1 MLESRGPNVIKP
13 LQLALDLLGEW
24 TGPARPFVPPVA
36 IEPAAAPLASSHA
49 GFVYELRLSAR
60 RRSLSIEV
68 HPDLRVVVRAPQ
80 RYPKREIDNFI
91 AARARWITAQLA
103 HFRSAPRLP
112 LVPHYADGATHY
124 YLGLPHRLRLDP
136 VARQGVERHGD
147 SLVIG
152 GRAAR
157 DALSARSALEHW
169 YRQRAGEEFNAILAE
184 CHLNPRFQRYP
195 CPSLQIRAMRTRWG
209 SLGARRGMT
218 LNLVLIQAPRECI
231 EFVVMHELCH
241 LRYHGHGKG
250 FYKLLDAVCP
260 DWRVRKRLLEDSLR

>member
-1 MLESRGPNVIKP
+1 MIRP
-13 LQLALDLLGEW
+13 LQLALDLFGEL
-24 TGPARPFVPPVA
+24 TGPARRPAPR
-36 IEPAAAPLASSHA
+36 AAAPAPTATSQGTHA

-68 HPDLRVVVRAPQ
+68 HPDLRVVVRAPL
-80 RYPKREIDNFI
+80 RFPKRDIEDFV
-91 AARARWITAQLA
+91 AARALWIVAQLER
-103 HFRSAPRLP
+103 FRTTPRMPLLP
-112 LVPHYADGATHY
+112 TYVDGATHY
-124 YLGLPHRLRLDP
+124 YLGLPHRLQFDAE
-136 VARQGVERHGD
+136 ARHGVERRGD

-157 DALSARSALEHW
+157 DALAARRALDHW
-169 YRQRAGEEFNAILAE
+169 YRKRADEEFNAILAE
-184 CHLNPRFQRYP
+184 CHLHPRFHKYP
-195 CPSLQIRAMRTRWG
+195 LPALQIRAMRSRWG
-209 SLGARRGMT
+209 SLGSRRGMT

-260 DWRVRKRLLEDSLR
+260 DWRARKRLLEDTLR

>member
-1 MLESRGPNVIKP
+1 MIKP
-13 LQLALDLLGEW
+13 LQLALDLFGELASH
-24 TGPARPFVPPVA
+24 TRRPPSRPVPPVSSA
-36 IEPAAAPLASSHA
+36 ISHNTHA
-49 GFVYELRLSAR
+49 GFVYELRLSAK

-68 HPDLRVVVRAPQ
+68 HPDLRVVVRAPL
-80 RYPKREIDNFI
+80 RFPKRDIEDFV
-91 AARARWITAQLA
+91 AARALWIAAQLE
-103 HFRSAPRLP
+103 HFRHAPRLP
-112 LVPHYADGATHY
+112 LVPTYADGATHY

-136 VARQGVERHGD
+136 DARHGVERQDD

-157 DALSARSALEHW
+157 DALAARAALNQW
-169 YRQRAGEEFNAILAE
+169 YRKRADEEFNAILAE
-184 CHLNPRFQRYP
+184 CHLNPRFHRYP
-195 CPSLQIRAMRTRWG
+195 LPALQIRAMRTRWG
-209 SLGARRGMT
+209 SLGSRRGMT

-260 DWRVRKRLLEDSLR
+260 DWRARKRLLEDSLR